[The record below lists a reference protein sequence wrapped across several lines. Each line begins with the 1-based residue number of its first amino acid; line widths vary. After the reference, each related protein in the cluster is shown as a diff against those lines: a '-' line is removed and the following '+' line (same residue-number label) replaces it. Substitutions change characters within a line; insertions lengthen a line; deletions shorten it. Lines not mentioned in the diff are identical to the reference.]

1 MSHLSH
7 RRGDPLDALSLTLE
21 IRARCGAGSSWGML
35 GSEDGAQTWSSINT
49 GLTSQS
55 IQTLLLD
62 PHDSTTLYAGT
73 PAGLFKSTNRG
84 STWQLV
90 LESKTGFVLAVDP
103 LGDNTIYAAS
113 SAAGILKST
122 DGGKNWV
129 TLNSCKPATGI
140 SCGSIRPVP
149 TPSMQVPSEEYALA
163 RGQGAPIGG
172 FRP

>member
-1 MSHLSH
+1 M
-7 RRGDPLDALSLTLE
+7 R
-21 IRARCGAGSSWGML
+21 
-35 GSEDGAQTWSSINT
+35 AQTWSSINT

-129 TLNSCKPATGI
+129 TLSSCKPATGI
-140 SCGSIRPVP
+140 RVVGRSVQFQHPLC
-149 TPSMQVPSEEYALA
+149 QVPSEGGYASA
-163 RGQGAPIGG
+163 RGQGAPIGWIQALKATCRRCRG
-172 FRP
+172 SPGHRVCGHKHWSV